1 MIVLFLMTLTKKVM
15 YFIPFHT
22 SFSQSYN
29 IKKNL
34 YVMLGNL
41 EMEVYK
47 IMGIRYSALKRFIMI
62 VLVIL
67 MTNLMTLIT
76 FMIALVKEFSVF

>member
-1 MIVLFLMTLTKKVM
+1 MTLTKKVM

-29 IKKNL
+29 IKINL